1 MKKVYL
7 LVLLFTISSSAY
19 SKDIVDSLKDMRK
32 QSEDFR
38 ELSIDC
44 LVELKVSK
52 DKGWKSDECVEYQ
65 QLSKTELRVF
75 KEKLKIKSDLFRDYS
90 KNKEG
95 SKRRIKR
102 GVNQLL
108 TIKYNM
114 QSMKEITNNF
124 KVL

>member
-1 MKKVYL
+1 MNKVYL
-7 LVLLFTISSSAY
+7 LIILFSISSSAY
-19 SKDIVDSLKDMRK
+19 SKDIVDSLKEMRK
-32 QSEDFR
+32 QSDDYR

-52 DKGWKSDECVEYQ
+52 GDGWKSDECTEYQ
-65 QLSKTELRVF
+65 QLSKTELQVF
-75 KEKLKIKSDLFRDYS
+75 KEKIKIQSDLFRDYS

-102 GVNQLL
+102 GINQLL

-114 QSMKEITNNF
+114 QSMKQITSNF
-124 KVL
+124 KSL